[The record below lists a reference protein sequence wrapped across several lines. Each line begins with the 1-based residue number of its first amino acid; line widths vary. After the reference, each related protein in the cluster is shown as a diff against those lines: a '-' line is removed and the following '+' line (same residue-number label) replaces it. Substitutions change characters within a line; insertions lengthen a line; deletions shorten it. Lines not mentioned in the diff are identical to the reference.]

1 MEWVAEMGT
10 CGFTASGFDRA
21 HMENLVEVL
30 GAMGLSVD
38 CAFSASGR
46 TARVTFTGL
55 PSARE
60 AEARRTRGAGRRSQG
75 ISLPSGSVFDCETSC
90 REFLD
95 WQEGHTAA
103 EGMERLGLSRS
114 TYFRRLRAIRE
125 RADEQDRVNAERARD
140 SEGRHLPPVTYRLVD
155 TR

>member
-1 MEWVAEMGT
+1 MPSRTRPIASRL
-10 CGFTASGFDRA
+10 TAWHRW
-21 HMENLVEVL
+21 
-30 GAMGLSVD
+30 GLSPR
-38 CAFSASGR
+38 SSR
-46 TARVTFTGL
+46 TSPTAQTRPRLVRLFM
-55 PSARE
+55 ARE
-60 AEARRTRGAGRRSQG
+60 RSLG

-95 WQEGHTAA
+95 WREGHTAA

-125 RADEQDRVNAERARD
+125 RATERDRVNAERAGN